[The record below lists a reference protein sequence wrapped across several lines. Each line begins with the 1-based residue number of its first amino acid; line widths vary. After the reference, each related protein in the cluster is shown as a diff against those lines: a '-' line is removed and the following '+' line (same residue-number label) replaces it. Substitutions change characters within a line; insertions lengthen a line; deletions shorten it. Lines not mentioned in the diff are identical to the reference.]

1 LEIPDA
7 AEVTKYFNDITADRL
22 YADYIAATG
31 KEGIFTGDANKNF
44 APKELLTRQQMAT
57 TLVNAFNLQEQE
69 EHVDVNLANV
79 SETHKKNVQVLA
91 DLGIT
96 SQLKDF
102 RPKEAVTRGQFA
114 TFLKLSSEAAKEM
127 DKEVAVES
135 ATAIDNYT
143 IEVVLKGKVDK
154 VSAEDF
160 EFDNGLKVL
169 DAEVKKDE
177 TANNGEKNTTVVL
190 STTNLKHGITY
201 NLIRFK
207 RSSVSVEVIS
217 AEDEKD
223 QGSNVPAPNPPKN
236 QVHKG
241 NIEEITDDN
250 LTIDGKTYKVADSLN
265 GFFQASNN
273 EALQDAKIEIV
284 SKNRVIQKVNGLTLN
299 NSGTADKNLVIDGND
314 TIIDGPVT
322 VNGDYYQ
329 INHLT
334 VNGDLTLEEGV
345 QNSFISD
352 HLEVKGTTR
361 AVDSSTIQSFSDS
374 ANFFTTAS
382 ERENPKSR
390 LTIVFKDSTMA
401 TIE

>member
-1 LEIPDA
+1 
-7 AEVTKYFNDITADRL
+7 
-22 YADYIAATG
+22 
-31 KEGIFTGDANKNF
+31 
-44 APKELLTRQQMAT
+44 
-57 TLVNAFNLQEQE
+57 
-69 EHVDVNLANV
+69 
-79 SETHKKNVQVLA
+79 
-91 DLGIT
+91 
-96 SQLKDF
+96 
-102 RPKEAVTRGQFA
+102 
-114 TFLKLSSEAAKEM
+114 
-127 DKEVAVES
+127 
-135 ATAIDNYT
+135 
-143 IEVVLKGKVDK
+143 
-154 VSAEDF
+154 
-160 EFDNGLKVL
+160 FDNGLKVL

-390 LTIVFKDSTMA
+390 LTIVVKDSTMA
-401 TIE
+401 TIEIGKKDIYLSATGSTKVTEIKLEADSDIFANENVIIPKVSLYKGATNVELNATIQDVIIESNDDVVLSGKGNFDNV